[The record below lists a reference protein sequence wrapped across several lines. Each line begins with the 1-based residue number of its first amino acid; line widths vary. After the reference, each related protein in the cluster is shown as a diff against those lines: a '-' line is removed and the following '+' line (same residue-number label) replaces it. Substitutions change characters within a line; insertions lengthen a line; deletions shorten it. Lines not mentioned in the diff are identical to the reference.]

1 MAKVAIHHMEAYF
14 QLRPSSSGL
23 ISPPD
28 PSDRSLVPGK
38 HVYGKPVP
46 QAAVLVPLIHSP
58 RSTTFNVLLTLRTK
72 HLRNHA
78 GQVSLPGGS
87 MDADDKNAVAT
98 ALRETEEEVDIKPGQ
113 VRILGTMPS
122 IILPSAYQVTPVVG
136 VIDSRIAARAH
147 PNPDEVAEIFEAP
160 ASLLFNPASYQLQT
174 MQLRNKPRKFW
185 ELHYQQFRIWGATA
199 AILHHLAQEV
209 FTFMESGSS
218 QDL

>member
-1 MAKVAIHHMEAYF
+1 MTTVAIHHMESYF
-14 QLRPSSSGL
+14 QLRPASSGL

-38 HVYGKPVP
+38 HVYGKPVR

-58 RSTTFNVLLTLRTK
+58 RSTSFNVLLTLRTK
-72 HLRNHA
+72 HLRSHA

-87 MDADDKNAVAT
+87 MDPEDKNAKVT
-98 ALRETEEEVDIKPGQ
+98 ALRETEEEVAIKPDQ
-113 VRILGTMPS
+113 VRVLGIMPS

-136 VIDSRIAARAH
+136 VIDSRVAARSH
-147 PNPDEVAEIFEAP
+147 PNPDEVAEIFQAP
-160 ASLLFNPASYQLQT
+160 ASLLFNPNSYQLQT
-174 MQLRNKPRKFW
+174 MEFRNKTRKFW

-199 AILHHLAQEV
+199 AILRHLAEEMDEHIQN
-209 FTFMESGSS
+209 S

>member
-1 MAKVAIHHMEAYF
+1 MTEVAIHHMESYF
-14 QLRPSSSGL
+14 QLRPTSSGL

-38 HVYGKPVP
+38 HVYGKPVR

-72 HLRNHA
+72 HLRSHA

-87 MDADDKNAVAT
+87 MDPEDKNARAT
-98 ALRETEEEVDIKPGQ
+98 ALRETEEEVAIKPDQ

-136 VIDSRIAARAH
+136 VIDSRVAARAH

-160 ASLLFNPASYQLQT
+160 ASLLFNPDSYQLQS
-174 MQLRNKPRKFW
+174 MEFRNSTRKFW
-185 ELHYQQFRIWGATA
+185 ELHFQQFRIWGATA
-199 AILHHLAQEV
+199 AILRHLAEEMSAHIQN
-209 FTFMESGSS
+209 S
-218 QDL
+218 QDP